1 MTTLEQA
8 RNSINKIDVQMASL
22 FVKRME
28 AVSQVL
34 SYKQENNLP
43 VFDAVREAQ
52 VIENNTM
59 LISDKE
65 YKSYYHEF
73 INNLMDISKQYQ
85 RSLLALQSVGFQG
98 TEGAYSHIALTKL
111 FKDVNT
117 KEYVTFEQVFEAVL
131 NDEICCGIV
140 PFENS
145 YTGEVGEVLD
155 LLFKYNC
162 HIQEIYDLKIEHN
175 LLGVKGAKLE
185 DIKQVFSHHQ
195 AISQCKQYLDTL
207 PVQAVPYHNTAL
219 AAKYI
224 SEYGDISKAAIA
236 SIETAQLYNLTVLA
250 KNVNTSA
257 ENTTRFIVISKQL
270 RLKGARFNMM
280 FTLEHNAGQLARAM
294 QIIGNY
300 GFNMESVKSKS
311 LHNLPWQYY
320 FYVELVGDG
329 YSKQAIAM
337 REELGGICKDIKLLG
352 VY

>member
-8 RNSINKIDVQMASL
+8 RDSINNIDKQMAVL
-22 FVKRME
+22 FEQRMD
-28 AVSQVL
+28 AVSRVL
-34 SYKQENNLP
+34 SYKQENSLP
-43 VFDAVREAQ
+43 VFDAIREEQ
-52 VIENNTM
+52 VVQNNTK
-59 LISDKE
+59 LISTAE
-65 YKSYYHEF
+65 YMSYYIEF
-73 INNLMDISKQYQ
+73 IKNLMDVSKQYQ
-85 RSLLALQSVGFQG
+85 RSLLAKQSVGFQG

-111 FKDVNT
+111 FKDVKA

-131 NDEICCGIV
+131 NDEVYCGVV

-162 HIQEIYDLKIEHN
+162 HIREIYDLKIEHN
-175 LLGVKGAKLE
+175 LLGVKDAEFK
-185 DIKQVFSHHQ
+185 DVKQVYSHHQ

-207 PVQAVPYHNTAL
+207 NVEAVPYHNTAL

-224 SEYGDISKAAIA
+224 SESGDKSKAAIA
-236 SIETAQLYNLTVLA
+236 SIETAKLYNLTVLA
-250 KNVNTSA
+250 KNINTST
-257 ENTTRFIVISKQL
+257 ENTTRFIIISKEPQ
-270 RLKGARFNMM
+270 LKGTRFNMM

-329 YSKQAIAM
+329 YSEQAKAM
-337 REELGGICKDIKLLG
+337 RHELSSICKDIKLLG